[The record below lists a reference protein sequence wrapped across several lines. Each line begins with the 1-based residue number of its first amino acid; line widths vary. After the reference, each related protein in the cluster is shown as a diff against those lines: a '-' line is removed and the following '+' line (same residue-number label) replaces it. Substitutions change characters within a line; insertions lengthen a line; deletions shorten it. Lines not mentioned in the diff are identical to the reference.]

1 MDGAEPGGQMID
13 WAIVAIFGFFF
24 FIAVFI
30 LICLSRMAKAPGE
43 KEFKEYE
50 NRMLRRHLEKINR

>member
-1 MDGAEPGGQMID
+1 MID